1 MASSLALDERAL
13 ILAPPPLA
21 AQTSHLLSAAGIDCL
36 CATDLAHLH
45 ARLAEGAGL
54 AIIAEQVFNA
64 GPSALLQA
72 FIDQQ
77 PHWSDLPIVLVTQGH
92 GRPPACTI
100 TRSATLP
107 CWCPLSATTNCCT

>member
-13 ILAPPPLA
+13 ILAPPQLA
-21 AQTSHLLSAAGIDCL
+21 ADTSRLLTSAGINSL
-36 CATDLAHLH
+36 CAANLQ

-54 AIIAEQVFNA
+54 AIIAEQVFSQ

-77 PHWSDLPIVLVTQGH
+77 PSWSDLP
-92 GRPPACTI
+92 
-100 TRSATLP
+100 S
-107 CWCPLSATTNCCT
+107 CC

>member
-36 CATDLAHLH
+36 CATDLGHLH

-64 GPSALLQA
+64 GPA
-72 FIDQQ
+72 
-77 PHWSDLPIVLVTQGH
+77 
-92 GRPPACTI
+92 
-100 TRSATLP
+100 P
-107 CWCPLSATTNCCT
+107 CCRPLSTSNRTGRICPSCW